1 MMSRVLR
8 RVLLLVPALALVAG
22 FLAPSKGDE
31 PEPLEKGHVQIAV
44 PFLKARCFTCHD
56 DKEQAGDLIL
66 LGLADPKA
74 PTERRALWRRVYRQ
88 VSTKEMPPDDQPQP
102 TPQERAAFVA
112 WVKRALGPDEVTT
125 ADPGRVTVRRLNRAE
140 YDYTVQ
146 DLLHVRP
153 RPKDEFPQDDT
164 GYGFDRIGDVLSLPP
179 LLLERYMA
187 AAEQIASEAILDWK
201 PLQLRQASSDLVVK
215 NTSSGDRGSFKVLYS
230 NGRAEWAVKV
240 PWPGEYTL
248 RVRAYGEQAGSE
260 PAKMGLSV
268 DGRTVET
275 FDVEAVES
283 KPGVF
288 EKKATLRAGERK
300 IATSFLN
307 DYYKPDDPDPKNRD
321 RNLAVEWIELA
332 GPGEPP
338 PLPWAHDK
346 WFSRKPPE
354 KAKSGDRGAEPRAS
368 RDARLAL
375 ARELLAPVA
384 SRAWRRP
391 VKPDELDRLASLVEL
406 ALKENETWER
416 GLQLALEA
424 ILVSPSFVFRL
435 ELDAPK
441 SGANEILD
449 EHALAT
455 RLAYFVWSSLPDDEL
470 MAEADKGSLK
480 RNLVKQTKR
489 LLADPRASR
498 LTEQFAVQWL
508 HLRRLDTFVADK
520 KSFPAFDDHLRASA
534 RAETQRLFETV
545 LRENRSVRD
554 LVDPDFTFVDER
566 LAKLYGI
573 PGIDGDEL
581 RRVPAPEE
589 RRGLLGQASVL
600 MATSNP
606 TRTSPVKRGRWVLE
620 VLLDDPPPP
629 PLPGADSLKDKGTE
643 LEAKTLRE
651 RLEVHRAK
659 KECAQCH
666 AKMDALGF
674 SLERFDAIGRVREK
688 DGDQPIDD
696 EGAYPG
702 GEKIKGARGL
712 REWLS
717 KRTPR
722 LARALAKK
730 LMIFGLGRGPIA
742 ADDEALDALVDRC
755 APDYRLQDL
764 IVEVVKLDAFQQRRA
779 DARRVYR

>member
-1 MMSRVLR
+1 MPLVLR
-8 RVLLLVPALALVAG
+8 RVLFLVPALALLAG

-31 PEPLEKGHVQIAV
+31 PEPIEKGHQSLAV

-66 LGLADPKA
+66 LGLADSKA

-88 VSTKEMPPDDQPQP
+88 VSAKQMPPDDQPQP
-102 TPQERAAFVA
+102 SAKERAAFVA
-112 WVKRALGPDEVTT
+112 WVKRALGPDEATT
-125 ADPGRVTVRRLNRAE
+125 GDPGRVTVRRLNRAE

-153 RPKDEFPQDDT
+153 RPRDEFPQDDT

-201 PLQLRQASSDLVVK
+201 PLELREASSDLTIK
-215 NTSSGDRGSFKVLYS
+215 NTSSGDRGSFKVLFS
-230 NGRAEWAVKV
+230 NGRAEWAVKL

-248 RVRAYGEQAGSE
+248 RVRAYGDQAGPE

-268 DGRTVET
+268 DGHTVET
-275 FDVEAVES
+275 FDVPAVES
-283 KPGVF
+283 KPATY
-288 EKKATLRAGERK
+288 EKKVTLQAGERK
-300 IATSFLN
+300 IAAAFLN
-307 DYYKPDDPDPKNRD
+307 DYYRPDDPDPKNRD
-321 RNLAVEWIELA
+321 RNLAIEWIELA
-332 GPGEPP
+332 GPKEPP

-346 WFSRKPPE
+346 WFSRKPAE
-354 KAKSGDRGAEPRAS
+354 KAKKE
-368 RDARLAL
+368 ARLAL

-391 VKPDELDRLASLVEL
+391 VKPDELDRLANLVEL

-435 ELDAPK
+435 ELDASK
-441 SGANEILD
+441 SGANEVLD

-455 RLAYFVWSSLPDDEL
+455 RLAYFIWSSLPDDEL
-470 MAEADKGSLK
+470 MAAADNHTLRKDLEA
-480 RNLVKQTKR
+480 QTKR

-545 LRENRSVRD
+545 LRENRSVHD

-566 LAKLYGI
+566 LARLYGI
-573 PGIDGDEL
+573 PDVSGDEL
-581 RRVPAPEE
+581 RRVPAPAE

-629 PLPGADSLKDKGTE
+629 PLPGVDSLKDKGTE

-651 RLEVHRAK
+651 RLEAHRAK

-674 SLERFDAIGRVREK
+674 SLERFDAIGRLREK
-688 DGDQPIDD
+688 DGDQPVDD

-702 GEKIKGARGL
+702 GEKIKGAQGL

-730 LMIFGLGRGPIA
+730 LMIFALGRGPIA